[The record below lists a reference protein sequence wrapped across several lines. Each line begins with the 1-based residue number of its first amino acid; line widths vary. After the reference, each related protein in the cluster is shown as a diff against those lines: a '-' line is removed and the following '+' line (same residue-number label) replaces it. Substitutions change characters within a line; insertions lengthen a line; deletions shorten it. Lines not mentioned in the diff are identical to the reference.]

1 MMQCKFFTA
10 VFIAVSVSG
19 CGSIMRGTD
28 EPVSFV
34 STPPGASV
42 TTTKRYTCP
51 ATPCSIQVDRSDEF
65 DATFTLPG
73 YQPQIVPVRKS
84 FVTAGGTA
92 MVGNVV
98 AGGLIGLGVDA
109 ATGAAYDHT
118 PNPVQ
123 VTLVP
128 EKAERQARRRRRGK
142 ANTEPGT

>member
-1 MMQCKFFTA
+1 MMKRQLIVVALVAT
-10 VFIAVSVSG
+10 SVGG

-28 EPVSFV
+28 EPVAFV

-42 TTTKRYTCP
+42 TTTKRYACP
-51 ATPCSIQVDRSDEF
+51 STPCSLQIDRSDEF

-73 YQPQIVPVRKS
+73 YRPEIVPVRKT

-118 PNPVQ
+118 PNPVS
-123 VTLVP
+123 VVLIP
-128 EKAERQARRRRRGK
+128 EGRKPASRTRRGRKK
-142 ANTEPGT
+142 AAPET

>member
-1 MMQCKFFTA
+1 MMKGQLIVA
-10 VFIAVSVSG
+10 ALVAVSVGG

-28 EPVSFV
+28 EPVAFI

-51 ATPCSIQVDRSDEF
+51 STPCSLQVDRSDEF

-73 YQPQIVPVRKS
+73 YQPQTVSVRKT

-98 AGGLIGLGVDA
+98 AGGLIDLGVDA

-123 VTLVP
+123 VTLMP
-128 EKAERQARRRRRGK
+128 EREVKQPTRRRRGK